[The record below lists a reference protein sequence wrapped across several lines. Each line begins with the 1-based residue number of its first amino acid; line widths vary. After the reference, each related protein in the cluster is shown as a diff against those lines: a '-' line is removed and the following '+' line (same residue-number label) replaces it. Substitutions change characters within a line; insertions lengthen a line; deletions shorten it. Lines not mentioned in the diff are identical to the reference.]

1 VTGVRREDGKLIGDN
16 TDGKGFVESLRT
28 LVEPAGKRVVILGAG
43 GAARAIA
50 VELGLAGVMEFTI
63 VNLGVARGQ
72 ELGDLLQQKLGVR
85 VNQVHWQGEF
95 SLPADAEIVINAT
108 SIGLNDGSAR
118 VPVATSSWRPGMIAA
133 DVVFNPPETRFLREA
148 AQAGC
153 KTLDGLGM
161 LVNQAVIGFR
171 LWTGEEPDAALMR
184 DALEEFLAV

>member
-1 VTGVRREDGKLIGDN
+1 
-16 TDGKGFVESLRT
+16 
-28 LVEPAGKRVVILGAG
+28 
-43 GAARAIA
+43 
-50 VELGLAGVMEFTI
+50 
-63 VNLGVARGQ
+63 
-72 ELGDLLQQKLGVR
+72 
-85 VNQVHWQGEF
+85 
-95 SLPADAEIVINAT
+95 
-108 SIGLNDGSAR
+108 LNDGSAR